1 MSGLNITPEIAR
13 QVADVIDV
21 YDADIKVLQDGKR
34 DTFGEVRAE
43 LEALGLDK
51 ATIRLE
57 MAALKAAIVKRAK
70 RRVDAEAADERDA
83 LTDRILDLIEAPAP
97 RATHAIATSMPVADA
112 IEIPKF
118 LQLGA
123 NA

>member
-13 QVADVIDV
+13 RVADAIDA

-51 ATIRLE
+51 ANIRLE
-57 MAALKAAIVKRAK
+57 MAALKAAIAKRAK
-70 RRVDAEAADERDA
+70 RRIDAEAADERDA
-83 LTDRILDLIEAPAP
+83 LTDSYLDLIEAPAP
-97 RATHAIATSMPVADA
+97 RATHAIATGVPAADA

-118 LQLGA
+118 LQRGA
-123 NA
+123 QA